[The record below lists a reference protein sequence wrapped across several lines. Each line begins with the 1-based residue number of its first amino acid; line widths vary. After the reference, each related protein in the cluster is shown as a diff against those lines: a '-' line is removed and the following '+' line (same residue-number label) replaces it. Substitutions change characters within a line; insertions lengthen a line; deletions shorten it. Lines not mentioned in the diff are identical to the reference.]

1 MSFFFLFYLD
11 NIKEARVNIT
21 MSEIKKSLDD
31 YKQINDGKIRSLEKS
46 ISEIRALIA
55 GFASAPKNPPKTT
68 MTMTKMV

>member
-11 NIKEARVNIT
+11 NIKEAT
-21 MSEIKKSLDD
+21 MNTSISDVKKSLDD
-31 YKQINDGKIRSLEKS
+31 YKQLNDSKVKNLEKS
-46 ISEIRALIA
+46 ISEMRTLVA